1 MLGRCVKDKLRV
13 TVPPQLA
20 YGDEGKG
27 EEIPGGSTLVFEIL
41 IMDARAQDGG
51 TDQAGFIKL

>member
-1 MLGRCVKDKLRV
+1 MKDKLRV
-13 TVPPQLA
+13 TVPPQLG

-41 IMDARAQDGG
+41 IVDAQAQDGG